1 MNVLFGINVLTY
13 KFDKENVMNRL
24 IMAIVIL
31 FSFGSPFAS
40 ECEITI
46 NGNDMMQYD
55 VNTINVDSGCTN
67 FEIKL
72 NHSGKLD
79 KSIMGHNIV
88 IVPTDSFDEII
99 GMISMDAGI
108 DNGFLPTDDR
118 IIAKTAMIGGGETTS
133 TSFEPAKLEA
143 GKEYTFFCSFPGHY
157 GIMRGKLSI

>member
-1 MNVLFGINVLTY
+1 
-13 KFDKENVMNRL
+13 MNRL
-24 IMAIVIL
+24 ILAFTVMCLSWGLLASDCAIIV
-31 FSFGSPFAS
+31 
-40 ECEITI
+40 

-55 VNTINVDSGCTN
+55 VTTINVNKDCAN
-67 FEIKL
+67 FEVTL
-72 NHSGKLD
+72 NHSGALD

-88 IVPTDSFDEII
+88 IVPTESFNEII

-133 TSFEPAKLEA
+133 VTLDLSKLES

-157 GIMRGKLSI
+157 GIMRGKLAI

>member
-1 MNVLFGINVLTY
+1 
-13 KFDKENVMNRL
+13 MNRL
-24 IMAIVIL
+24 IIALMMVTLSCGLMA
-31 FSFGSPFAS
+31 SDCA
-40 ECEITI
+40 ITV

-55 VNTINVDSGCTN
+55 VTTIDVNKDCAN
-67 FEIKL
+67 FEITL

-88 IVPTDSFDEII
+88 IVSTESFDEII

-108 DNGFLPTDDR
+108 DNGFLPADDR

-133 TSFEPAKLEA
+133 LSFDLSKLES

-157 GIMRGKLSI
+157 GIMRGKLTI

>member
-1 MNVLFGINVLTY
+1 MNKFILAMSIFVLSVGLSASDCGITV
-13 KFDKENVMNRL
+13 
-24 IMAIVIL
+24 
-31 FSFGSPFAS
+31 
-40 ECEITI
+40 

-55 VNTINVDSGCTN
+55 VTTINVDSSCTN
-67 FEIKL
+67 FEITL

-88 IVPTDSFDEII
+88 IVSTESFDEII

-108 DNGFLPTDDR
+108 DNGFLPEDDR

-133 TSFEPAKLEA
+133 VSFESAKLEP

>member
-1 MNVLFGINVLTY
+1 MNKLTLSLVLMILSGGL
-13 KFDKENVMNRL
+13 
-24 IMAIVIL
+24 MA
-31 FSFGSPFAS
+31 SD
-40 ECEITI
+40 CKITI

-55 VNTINVDSGCTN
+55 VTTIDVDSNCAS
-67 FEIKL
+67 FEVTL

-88 IVPTDSFDEII
+88 IVPTQSFDEII

-108 DNGFLPTDDR
+108 DNGFLPNDDR

-133 TSFEPAKLEA
+133 VSFEPAKLES

-157 GIMRGKLSI
+157 GIMRGKLAI

>member
-1 MNVLFGINVLTY
+1 MNKLIIAVTTLFLFGSSV
-13 KFDKENVMNRL
+13 
-24 IMAIVIL
+24 
-31 FSFGSPFAS
+31 AS

-55 VNTINVDSGCTN
+55 VNTINVSSSCTN
-67 FEIKL
+67 FDIKL
-72 NHSGKLD
+72 IHSGKLD

-108 DNGFLPTDDR
+108 DNGFLPSDDR
-118 IIAKTAMIGGGETTS
+118 VIAKTAMIGGGETTS
-133 TSFEPAKLEA
+133 TSFDPAKLEA